1 MRVPSPGFP
10 AFPGS
15 QASSFLP
22 VQLRFRDEI
31 FSHKSDFPDSRGN
44 FLFFDEPTGLIV
56 PCKDFPVQNILIFR
70 LFAEHQAD
78 GCPRF
83 VPETPEFR
91 RGSRARCT
99 PAPRSEDGKRYCSC
113 LKDGSKE
120 SQEQGWQK
128 YAARLRPPRGH
139 RQCFPRF
146 PLGKNPKNR
155 KMRYGKARKYHYG
168 HHKNEV

>member
-31 FSHKSDFPDSRGN
+31 FSHKSDFPDSKGIFY
-44 FLFFDEPTGLIV
+44 FLMNKGADCPLQGFSG
-56 PCKDFPVQNILIFR
+56 
-70 LFAEHQAD
+70 AEHPDLPSLCRTSSGRMSPIRA
-78 GCPRF
+78 GK
-83 VPETPEFR
+83 TPGFR
-91 RGSRARCT
+91 KGSRARYT

-113 LKDGSKE
+113 PKYGSKE

-146 PLGKNPKNR
+146 LPGKNPKNR
-155 KMRYGKARKYHYG
+155 KMRYGKARKYHYERR
-168 HHKNEV
+168 KNEV